1 MDTIPEIDR
10 VEGVIREHWDL
21 KPFQLHFVP
30 GTKRLFRL
38 TSKGDTY
45 FVRINFDRESLG
57 AAGIVSFVHYLHQAG
72 CHVPQIY
79 ASKCD
84 SLCASL
90 DDVVVSVESALPGK
104 ECNSDRLDIL
114 EEVGFRLGQIHQAAM
129 SFSVRPAE
137 KRPSRSYVDRM
148 LRGALR
154 KATNGPN
161 RRALEQLRDRLY
173 TSRGNELD
181 AEIPFTITHGDVC
194 ARNVLVYGKQVAFT
208 DFFVPFAPAL
218 TDVVMPRTK
227 WLIGESER
235 RDRPLTFC
243 EIGQLLKGYVEAR
256 TVTDEER
263 STFSVVSM
271 AYYAKRFI
279 DDAQILRRKPR
290 YIQEAYAIDDAI
302 ASLSESVD
310 VLNSLWPNEHGREPY
325 E

>member
-1 MDTIPEIDR
+1 MSLNEIIPEIDR
-10 VEGVIREHWDL
+10 VEGVIRTHWDL
-21 KPFQLHFVP
+21 KPCQLHFVP

-57 AAGIVSFVHYLHQAG
+57 AADIVSFVHYLHQAG

-79 ASKCD
+79 APKCD

-104 ECNSDRLDIL
+104 ECSSDRLDIL

-137 KRPSRSYVDRM
+137 KRQSYSYVDRM

-154 KATNGPN
+154 QATNGPN
-161 RRALEQLRDRLY
+161 RRVIEELRDRLY
-173 TSRGNELD
+173 NSRGNELD

-194 ARNVLVYGKQVAFT
+194 ARNVLVHGKQIAFT
-208 DFFVPFAPAL
+208 DFYVPFAPAL
-218 TDVVMPRTK
+218 TDVVMPKTK
-227 WLIGESER
+227 WLLGESGR
-235 RDRPLTFC
+235 RERPLTFC
-243 EIGQLLKGYVEAR
+243 EIGQLLRGYVGAR

-263 STFSVVSM
+263 STFGVISV
-271 AYYAKRFI
+271 AYYAKRFTE
-279 DDAQILRRKPR
+279 DARILRRKPQ
-290 YIQEAYAIDDAI
+290 YVQEAYATDNAI

-310 VLNSLWPNEHGREPY
+310 ILDSLWPK
-325 E
+325 

>member
-10 VEGVIREHWDL
+10 VEDAIRKHWDM

-45 FVRINFDRESLG
+45 FVRINFDREALH
-57 AAGIVSFVHYLHQAG
+57 AADIVSFVHYLHEAG

-104 ECNSDRLDIL
+104 ECSSDRLDIL

-129 SFSVRPAE
+129 NFSVRPVE
-137 KRPSRSYVDRM
+137 KRPTRSYVDRM
-148 LRGALR
+148 LRNALY
-154 KATNGPN
+154 KATNGSN
-161 RRALEQLRDRLY
+161 RRAIEELRDRLY
-173 TSRGNELD
+173 NNHRNELD
-181 AEIPFTITHGDVC
+181 AEIPFIITHGDVC
-194 ARNVLVYGKQVAFT
+194 ARNVLVHGKQVAFT

-218 TDVVMPRTK
+218 TDVVMPMTK
-227 WLIGESER
+227 WLLGESGR

-243 EIGQLLKGYVEAR
+243 EIGQLLRGYAETR

-263 STFSVVSM
+263 STFGVVSA

-290 YIQEAYAIDDAI
+290 YIQEAYAINDAI

-310 VLNSLWPNEHGREPY
+310 VLDSLWPK
-325 E
+325 

>member
-1 MDTIPEIDR
+1 MSLNEIIPEIDC
-10 VEGVIREHWDL
+10 VEGVIRTHWDL
-21 KPFQLHFVP
+21 KPCQLHFVP

-57 AAGIVSFVHYLHQAG
+57 AADIVSFVHYLHQAG

-79 ASKCD
+79 APKCD

-104 ECNSDRLDIL
+104 ECSSDRLDIL

-137 KRPSRSYVDRM
+137 KRQSHSYVDRM

-154 KATNGPN
+154 QATNGPN
-161 RRALEQLRDRLY
+161 RRVIEELRDRLY
-173 TSRGNELD
+173 NSRGNELD

-194 ARNVLVYGKQVAFT
+194 ARNVLVHGKQIAFT
-208 DFFVPFAPAL
+208 DFYVPFAPAL
-218 TDVVMPRTK
+218 TDVVMPKTK
-227 WLIGESER
+227 WLLGESGR
-235 RDRPLTFC
+235 RERPLTFC
-243 EIGQLLKGYVEAR
+243 EIGQLLRGYVGAR

-263 STFSVVSM
+263 STFGVISV
-271 AYYAKRFI
+271 AYYAKRFTE
-279 DDAQILRRKPR
+279 DARILRRKPQ
-290 YIQEAYAIDDAI
+290 YVQEAYATDNAI

-310 VLNSLWPNEHGREPY
+310 ILDSLWPK
-325 E
+325 

>member
-1 MDTIPEIDR
+1 MSLNEIIPEIDR
-10 VEGVIREHWDL
+10 VEGVIRTHWDL
-21 KPFQLHFVP
+21 KPCQLHFVP

-57 AAGIVSFVHYLHQAG
+57 AADIVSFVHYLHQAG

-79 ASKCD
+79 APKCD

-104 ECNSDRLDIL
+104 ECSSDRLDIL

-137 KRPSRSYVDRM
+137 KRQSYSYVDSM

-154 KATNGPN
+154 QATNGPN
-161 RRALEQLRDRLY
+161 RRVIEELRDRLY
-173 TSRGNELD
+173 NSRGNELD

-194 ARNVLVYGKQVAFT
+194 ARNVLVHGKQIAFT
-208 DFFVPFAPAL
+208 DFYVPFAPSL
-218 TDVVMPRTK
+218 TDVVMPKTK
-227 WLIGESER
+227 WLLGESGR
-235 RDRPLTFC
+235 RERPLTFC
-243 EIGQLLKGYVEAR
+243 EIGQLLRGYVGAR

-263 STFSVVSM
+263 STFGVISV
-271 AYYAKRFI
+271 AYYAKRFTE
-279 DDAQILRRKPR
+279 DARILRRKPQ
-290 YIQEAYAIDDAI
+290 YVQEAYATDNAI

-310 VLNSLWPNEHGREPY
+310 ILDSLWPK
-325 E
+325 